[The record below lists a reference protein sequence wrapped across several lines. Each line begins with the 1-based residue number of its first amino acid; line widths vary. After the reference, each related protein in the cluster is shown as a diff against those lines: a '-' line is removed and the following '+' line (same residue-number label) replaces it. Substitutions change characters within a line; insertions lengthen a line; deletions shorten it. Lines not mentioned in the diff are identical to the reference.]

1 MKQTVFYWLLFIS
14 YLGFGQNY
22 ANSISFSYDNAG
34 NQIKRELSFS
44 IPRPMVVEEEPLS
57 KTISEIKEEELL
69 KFFPEDIISYYPNPV
84 QEELFLKWE
93 LIDNNQVTKIEV
105 YSFTGQQMKAI
116 SNLEKETTT
125 TISFQEYPSGTY
137 TILLFYSKGESQSI
151 TIIKP

>member
-1 MKQTVFYWLLFIS
+1 MKQIVFYWLLFIS
-14 YLGFGQNY
+14 YLGFSQNY
-22 ANSISFSYDNAG
+22 ENSISFSYDNAG

-44 IPRPMVVEEEPLS
+44 IPRPIADEEEPVS
-57 KTISEIKEEELL
+57 KNSSEINEDELL

-105 YSFTGQQMKAI
+105 YSFSGQQMRVI
-116 SNLEKETTT
+116 STLEKQTTT

-137 TILLFYSKGESQSI
+137 TLLLFYSKGEPQSI

>member
-1 MKQTVFYWLLFIS
+1 MKQIVFYWLLFIS
-14 YLGFGQNY
+14 YLGFSQNY
-22 ANSISFSYDNAG
+22 ENSISFSYDNAG
-34 NQIKRELSFS
+34 NQIKRELNFS
-44 IPRPMVVEEEPLS
+44 ISRPIADDEEPVS
-57 KTISEIKEEELL
+57 KNSSEINEDKLL

-105 YSFTGQQMKAI
+105 YSFSGQQMKVI

-125 TISFQEYPSGTY
+125 TISFKEYPSGTY
-137 TILLFYSKGESQSI
+137 TILLFYSNGEPQSI